1 VTRILSGL
9 VLLALVIGV
18 VGFLPSWGTLGL
30 AVLLLAAAVREYF
43 PLAERGAPL
52 PRTVVL
58 FATAA
63 VALAVGYWPG
73 APLEV
78 ALVAVMLVVGALA
91 VASLQPGED
100 VARRVAVAL
109 FPVLYI
115 GVPVGATVAVRDR
128 WGAGA
133 MFALLFTI
141 IASDTAQYY
150 GGRLMGRRLLA
161 PVISPKKT
169 VEGALSGF
177 VAGAVALPV
186 LGQWWLPSLPAPA
199 LALVGVTL
207 VAAGIVGDLF
217 ESLLKRSAGVKDASA
232 LIPGHG
238 GVLDRLDSLLFAGPV
253 FYVFLR
259 YAVQ

>member
-1 VTRILSGL
+1 
-9 VLLALVIGV
+9 
-18 VGFLPSWGTLGL
+18 
-30 AVLLLAAAVREYF
+30 
-43 PLAERGAPL
+43 
-52 PRTVVL
+52 
-58 FATAA
+58 
-63 VALAVGYWPG
+63 
-73 APLEV
+73 
-78 ALVAVMLVVGALA
+78 
-91 VASLQPGED
+91 
-100 VARRVAVAL
+100 
-109 FPVLYI
+109 
-115 GVPVGATVAVRDR
+115 
-128 WGAGA
+128 